1 MESIAVQLN
10 RLRWPGTW
18 PILLGGLLLVSAWLL
33 LGGAQLV
40 GWSVTTAGSAP
51 LTLIAATA
59 MLLLPGLALLR
70 LLWPDSLPLM
80 QRWPPAIGIS
90 CALPPIL
97 LLVSQPLGIHWNS
110 GLCWGYLALSGLI
123 LIWPRSGLHEHQQ
136 PAEPDSTRP
145 GDPAHLLLLLITGIA
160 VMIRLYVVRD
170 LPVGMWGDSYHHT
183 VIAQLLVD
191 NGGLFSSWQPYA
203 PLTTFTYHY
212 GFHSNVAWLSWLSG
226 TPVTRSLLIVGQLQ
240 NALAVPLVY
249 LLTRR
254 LLGSNAPALWAALIV
269 GFISPMPAFYVNWG
283 RYTQLAGQT
292 VLPAVCVVWM
302 ALLDKA
308 TQRKVKHLPI
318 MRLLTLAVLVT
329 ASLILTHYRV
339 TLLAICFILIYGS
352 YLLVARV
359 RTPGI
364 AMRVAGIA
372 LITNALTI
380 LLLIPWVLRLR
391 ESMWLRLGEH
401 FLSTNVGT
409 NELNILPAF
418 SEIISLHTKPLI
430 FGLALFGILFLC
442 RRRHWHGMVL
452 VGWGCLVWLATNPY
466 LIGLPGAGI
475 ISNFAML
482 IANYL
487 VLAPLAGV
495 TLDRV
500 TTFLAET
507 ITIRPLITW
516 GYILPGVVLL
526 FWGMD
531 YQRQI
536 VDPTYQLFTP
546 ADVTAIEWI
555 KANTSEDALFLVNS
569 FPAYGDSLY
578 AGSDGGWWLSF
589 MSGRSTNL
597 PPLLYGSE
605 VGEEPGYQRTI
616 HATNTLIQEYPL
628 DSEQAAAT
636 FRSQGYTYLY
646 DGPAASPPEEYL
658 NPTVLSQS
666 PWYELVYRHDGVT
679 IWSVR

>member
-1 MESIAVQLN
+1 MEPIAVQLN

-123 LIWPRSGLHEHQQ
+123 LIWPRSGLHQHQQ
-136 PAEPDSTRP
+136 PAEPDDTRP
-145 GDPAHLLLLLITGIA
+145 GNPAHLLLLLITGIA
-160 VMIRLYVVRD
+160 VMTRLYVVRD

-254 LLGSNAPALWAALIV
+254 LLGSNTPALWAALIV
-269 GFISPMPAFYVNWG
+269 GFLSPMPAFYVNWG

-308 TQRKVKHLPI
+308 TRRPMAPKAVV
-318 MRLLTLAVLVT
+318 RLLLMSVLLTTGLA
-329 ASLILTHYRV
+329 LTHYRV
-339 TLLAICFILIYGS
+339 ALFAACFVLAYAA
-352 YLLVARV
+352 YLLITQTGRL
-359 RTPGI
+359 RTFITMGGTGLI
-364 AMRVAGIA
+364 ASISILGLLTPWLINLRTGKLLIIGDKFTSADIGSTQTNSLPSLGEISTFYMGPYVVVLA
-372 LITNALTI
+372 LLGLI
-380 LLLIPWVLRLR
+380 LLLWQRQWR
-391 ESMWLRLGEH
+391 
-401 FLSTNVGT
+401 
-409 NELNILPAF
+409 
-418 SEIISLHTKPLI
+418 
-430 FGLALFGILFLC
+430 AL
-442 RRRHWHGMVL
+442 VL
-452 VGWGCLVWLATNPY
+452 VVWAGLVWLITNPY
-466 LIGLPGAGI
+466 LIGLPGAGVI
-475 ISNFAML
+475 TNFAVL
-482 IANYL
+482 IAGYL
-487 VLAPLAGV
+487 VFAPLAGAAISSV
-495 TLDRV
+495 
-500 TTFLAET
+500 LALLT
-507 ITIRPLITW
+507 HRSPGMHILTYAHCLLIPGLLIW
-516 GYILPGVVLL
+516 RLP
-526 FWGMD
+526 
-531 YQRQI
+531 YAQEII
-536 VDPTYQLFTP
+536 VPEYQLFTP
-546 ADVTAIEWI
+546 ADAKAMTWI
-555 KANTSEDALFLVNS
+555 RQEVAPDAK
-569 FPAYGDSLY
+569 
-578 AGSDGGWWLSF
+578 
-589 MSGRSTNL
+589 
-597 PPLLYGSE
+597 
-605 VGEEPGYQRTI
+605 
-616 HATNTLIQEYPL
+616 
-628 DSEQAAAT
+628 
-636 FRSQGYTYLY
+636 
-646 DGPAASPPEEYL
+646 
-658 NPTVLSQS
+658 
-666 PWYELVYRHDGVT
+666 
-679 IWSVR
+679 